1 MGAFKIGNAEA
12 AVGGRARAAKLSPE
26 RRREIALAGLQ
37 AIADR
42 LFDGDLVAAGR
53 YISAR
58 GAMARRAAAAR
69 RRAEK
74 AAKERKP

>member
-1 MGAFKIGNAEA
+1 VGTFKIGNAEA
-12 AVGGRARAAKLSPE
+12 AVGGRARAARLTPE

-42 LFDGDLVAAGR
+42 LFGGDLVAAGR

-58 GAMARRAAAAR
+58 GAAARRAAAAR
-69 RRAEK
+69 RRAER
-74 AAKERKP
+74 AAKESKP